1 VSRTGRIVVVV
12 VVAVVVLAAGTGIV
26 VAALA
31 GDGVGDADGGSGD
44 DGARTV
50 QPGAPGE
57 PSRELDD
64 EAPVELPEHT
74 ALDTAFMQDMVVH
87 HRQALVMTALVADR
101 TRRDDLPVLAERIT
115 ETQETEIDQIERW
128 LTDRSE
134 DLPDDDGSD
143 DDGDHAAHDQ
153 MPGMATADQL
163 DRLEASSGPAFD
175 RLFLDLMIAHHQGAL
190 TMVEQLYAA
199 GGGLEPAADRFARD
213 VEADQDVEILRMQ
226 ELLEL
231 LDDLS

>member
-1 VSRTGRIVVVV
+1 VSGTGRIVGVV
-12 VVAVVVLAAGTGIV
+12 VVAVVGLAVGVGIV

-31 GDGVGDADGGSGD
+31 GGGPGEGDADDGGPD
-44 DGARTV
+44 EGARTV

-57 PSRELDD
+57 PSRELGDD
-64 EAPVELPEHT
+64 EAPVEVPEHSPT
-74 ALDTAFMQDMVVH
+74 DTAFMQDMVVH
-87 HRQALVMTALVADR
+87 HRQALTMTALVADR
-101 TRRDDLPVLAERIT
+101 TERDDLPVLAERIT
-115 ETQETEIDQIERW
+115 ETQETEIDQVERW
-128 LTDRSE
+128 LTDRGE
-134 DLPDDDGSD
+134 DVPGDTDD
-143 DDGDHAAHDQ
+143 DHAAHDR

-163 DRLEASSGPAFD
+163 DRLEASRGAAFD

-226 ELLEL
+226 ELL
-231 LDDLS
+231 DSLS